1 MKSHVWRPLYVA
13 LGIVACM
20 LLLRL
25 VLVPKDFGIWERGYM
40 YGFHNKA
47 NEAYWKDIKVK
58 YMGQE
63 SCKPCHKRNYDDI
76 KKSPHTNIDCENCH
90 GPLLEHPKAPAKMS
104 IDSSRSLC
112 LRCHLK
118 LPYKPSDRGS
128 MKGINPDTHHPSEEC
143 VLCHYPHNP
152 TREVKK

>member
-1 MKSHVWRPLYVA
+1 VKSHVWRPLFVA

-25 VLVPKDFGIWERGYM
+25 VLVPSDFGIHKNGYM
-40 YGFHNKA
+40 YGFYRTGNVA
-47 NEAYWKDIKVK
+47 DWQAVKVK

-63 SCKPCHKRNYDDI
+63 ACKDCHKRNYDDI

-90 GPLLEHPKAPAKMS
+90 GPLLEHPKAPVKMP